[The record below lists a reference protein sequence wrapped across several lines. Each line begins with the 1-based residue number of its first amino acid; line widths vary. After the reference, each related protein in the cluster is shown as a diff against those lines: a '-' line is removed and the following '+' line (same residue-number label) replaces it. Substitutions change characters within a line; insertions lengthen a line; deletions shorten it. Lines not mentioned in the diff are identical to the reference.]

1 MSAAPRL
8 TLCAGAML
16 ALCAAGPV
24 RAADVLSMD
33 EQGLT
38 FEAKDVKLTLGGR
51 VHLDGVDYDEEGASS
66 STVDFRRARVQV
78 SGAVGKQV
86 RFHAERELAHG
97 GGWRSLWASY
107 RPEPSVELKVG
118 NFNVPFSLE
127 ELQSSDR
134 IPFLER
140 SLVSSLSPSMGL
152 GGAFAYSGKRWT
164 ASAGYFGD
172 ALGTDP
178 EASQSRGEGWVARV
192 TALPFSEGERF
203 VHVGAAVER
212 RTFDAGDAARFRA
225 GPGASFTPRL
235 LSTGTLRNADSLT
248 SLGGEA
254 AVSTGEV
261 LLQGQY
267 VATRLSRS
275 NTPPVHLDAWYA
287 QAGWLLVGRR
297 YGYSERSGAPAGPQL
312 GRRPTVELAAR
323 YSRADFN
330 DGAFSRGVGET
341 LTVGANLYVSPN
353 VRLMADYIHAETHD
367 FGRRADREADIAA
380 VRAQISY

>member
-1 MSAAPRL
+1 MSRALAL
-8 TLCAGAML
+8 MLCAGAAL
-16 ALCAAGPV
+16 APGAPA

-38 FEAKDVKLTLGGR
+38 FEAHDVKLTLGGR
-51 VHLDGVDYDEEGASS
+51 VHVDAVNYEDPQDDS
-66 STVDFRRARVQV
+66 STVDFRRARLDL
-78 SGAVGKQV
+78 SGSVGRNF
-86 RFHAERELAHG
+86 RFRAERELAHG
-97 GGWRSLWASY
+97 GGWRNLWAAY
-107 RPEPSVELKVG
+107 RPAPPVELRAG

-152 GGAFAYSGKRWT
+152 GAAASYSGRRWT

-192 TALPFSEGERF
+192 TALPISEGDRF
-203 VHVGAAVER
+203 VHVGGALER
-212 RTFDAGDAARFRA
+212 RTFDPGDTARFRA
-225 GPGASFTPRL
+225 GPGAAFTPRL
-235 LSTGTLRNADSLT
+235 LSTGTLRNPDSLA

-254 AVSTGEV
+254 AVSMGRV

-267 VATRLSRS
+267 VTTRLSRDDAPS
-275 NTPPVHLDAWYA
+275 LRLDAWYA
-287 QAGWLLVGRR
+287 QAGWLVVGRR
-297 YGYSERSGAPAGPQL
+297 YGYSARSGAPSGPQL
-312 GRRPTVELAAR
+312 RRNPAVELAAR

-341 LTVGANLYVSPN
+341 VTIGANLYISPN

-367 FGRRADREADIAA
+367 FGRRDDESADIAA